1 MIKSNILVRRFGI
14 KDFDFYAYATKEY
27 FKKGVLIAA
36 KVGVAPE
43 RTRSLKKCRQKQKNI
58 YGIKQRITGII

>member
-1 MIKSNILVRRFGI
+1 MIKSNILIGRFGI
-14 KDFDFYAYATKEY
+14 KDFDFYAYATKL
-27 FKKGVLIAA
+27 FLKGVLIAA
-36 KVGVAPE
+36 KVGVALE